1 VTRDSD
7 IAWLAAVAHVVAAA
21 AMVLLLR
28 EGLPPAPDEQRLA
41 FITSHRIAWTGGW
54 LTWQLA
60 VLSLIALYAVLA
72 KRIGG
77 AVPLAALAIGTA
89 GASIDVATQMR
100 YIAVLPQLRG
110 DAFAL
115 LDRELEAMTGYAA
128 NGLYTLA
135 FVLFVAAGWR
145 AMPRLANVLSGPIA
159 VSGFA
164 LAVAALQHN
173 APIELLSS
181 AILFPLFTLWTILI
195 ARWLR
200 NA

>member
-1 VTRDSD
+1 MRDSD
-7 IAWLAAVAHVVAAA
+7 IAWLAAVAHVIAAA
-21 AMVLLLR
+21 AMLLLLR

-41 FITSHRIAWTGGW
+41 FITLHRIAWTGGW

-115 LDRELEAMTGYAA
+115 LD
-128 NGLYTLA
+128 
-135 FVLFVAAGWR
+135 
-145 AMPRLANVLSGPIA
+145 
-159 VSGFA
+159 
-164 LAVAALQHN
+164 
-173 APIELLSS
+173 
-181 AILFPLFTLWTILI
+181 
-195 ARWLR
+195 
-200 NA
+200 

>member
-1 VTRDSD
+1 MRDTT
-7 IAWLAAVAHVVAAA
+7 IAWIAAAAHVVAAA
-21 AMVLLLR
+21 AMLLLLR
-28 EGLPPAPDEQRLA
+28 AGLPPVPDDD
-41 FITSHRIAWTGGW
+41 RIAYIATHRAAWMGGW

-60 VLSLIALYAVLA
+60 VLTLIALYAVLA
-72 KRIGG
+72 RRFGG
-77 AVPLAALAIGTA
+77 ALPLAALAIGTA
-89 GASIDVATQMR
+89 GASIDIATQMR
-100 YIAVLPQLRG
+100 FIVILPKLRG
-110 DAFAL
+110 EAFAL

-135 FVLFVAAGWR
+135 FVLFVVAGWR
-145 AMPRLANVLSGPIA
+145 ELPKLANALAGPIA

-164 LAVAALQHN
+164 LSLAALMHH
-173 APIELLSS
+173 AMGEIVSS